1 MATELKNK
9 QNLID
14 MCLNVKGEKTKS
26 KFVLSA
32 LRGENYE
39 RRPHSGILDRDGLKA
54 RVQIIGMCGM
64 LECANNFKYGYG
76 GADCKLCGVVD
87 DEDHRINM
95 CPKYGECNLYQSQ
108 LKYDF
113 GSIHSDDVE
122 TVDRTIEV
130 VMHIWNLKNGKNEM
144 K

>member
-1 MATELKNK
+1 MPE
-9 QNLID
+9 IH
-14 MCLNVKGEKTKS
+14 EREPH
-26 KFVLSA
+26 
-32 LRGENYE
+32 RG
-39 RRPHSGILDRDGLKA
+39 IFDRDGLRA

-64 LECANNFKYGYG
+64 LECARNFKYGYG
-76 GADCKLCGVVD
+76 GPDCKLCRVVD

-95 CPKYGECNLYQSQ
+95 CPKYKARNLYSSQ

-113 GSIHSDDVE
+113 GSIHSNDVE

-130 VMHIWNLKNGKNEM
+130 VMHLWNLKNGKNEI